1 MFSRIWAQITLTQV
15 IVESNTCN
23 EISII
28 VKDDNSV
35 YDTIDEIVIVEP
47 SPHNYVNQEGY
58 P

>member
-35 YDTIDEIVIVEP
+35 YDTIDEIIIIKT
-47 SPHNYVNQEGY
+47 
-58 P
+58 